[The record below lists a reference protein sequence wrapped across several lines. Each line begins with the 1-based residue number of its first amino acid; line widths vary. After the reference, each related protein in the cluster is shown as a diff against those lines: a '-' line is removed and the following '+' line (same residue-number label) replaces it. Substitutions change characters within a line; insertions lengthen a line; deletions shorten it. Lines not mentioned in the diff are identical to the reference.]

1 MNTRVTRATL
11 ALAALGAACG
21 LVLASSASASP
32 TGEAR
37 EQIKPPAGIP
47 ILSGMALKT
56 SDLSPGARVLRQGY
70 VRPASGFV
78 ASYTRQFRVGARL
91 RGKRFLYLENSI
103 ELLPNVA
110 DAQLFYNLVRLFSTR
125 LDPDELAADFTQESG
140 IKVRYV
146 RIGRPV
152 ALRVGNQSF
161 ASRVRI
167 GTRLGE
173 FHVVTAVVRVDRIVA
188 YVGIGGL
195 PKTKVGTPEAKTLV
209 RAVGRRMAQ
218 GLLPLNRGGRPA
230 ISGTAAVGQ
239 TLTAS
244 TGAWINNP
252 TGYTYAW
259 ARCDAATINCTLIP
273 GATARTYVLTAAD
286 GGFTIRVRVT
296 ARNARG
302 SGVAIS
308 LPTRIVVGPPVN
320 TMLPT
325 ISGAASVGMT
335 LMVSPGSWSAGVT
348 GYTYAWR
355 RCDIAG
361 ANCVDIVGATG
372 QSYVVA
378 ATDSGYT
385 LRAAVTASSAHGPTT
400 AVSAQTNL
408 VP

>member
-1 MNTRVTRATL
+1 MNTRL
-11 ALAALGAACG
+11 AKTTSVLVALGAACG
-21 LVLASSASASP
+21 LLLASSASASP
-32 TGEAR
+32 AGEAR

-47 ILSGMALKT
+47 NLSSMALKT

-78 ASYTRQFRVGARL
+78 ASYTREFRTGARL
-91 RGKRFLYLENSI
+91 RGKRFLYLENDI
-103 ELLPNVA
+103 ELLQNVA
-110 DAQLFYNLVRLFSTR
+110 DARLFYNLVRLFSGR
-125 LDPDELAADFTQESG
+125 IDPDELAADFAKESG
-140 IKVRYV
+140 IKVQYV
-146 RIGRPV
+146 RIGRPA

-161 ASRVRI
+161 ASTVRI

-188 YVGIGGL
+188 YVGIGGF

-209 RAVGRRMAQ
+209 RAVGRRMAD
-218 GLLPLNRGGRPA
+218 GLRPVNRVRPA
-230 ISGTAAVGQ
+230 ITGTAAVGQ

-244 TGAWINNP
+244 TGSWINQP
-252 TGYTYAW
+252 TGYAYTW
-259 ARCDAATINCTLIP
+259 GRCDAATINCTVIP

-286 GGFTIRVRVT
+286 GGFTIRVVVT

-302 SGVAIS
+302 SGEAVS
-308 LPTRIVVGPPVN
+308 LATQTVVGPPVN

-325 ISGAASVGMT
+325 ISGGPSVGMT
-335 LMVSPGSWSAGVT
+335 LTVSPGSWSAGVT

-355 RCDIAG
+355 RCDAAG

-372 QSYVVA
+372 QTYVVTA
-378 ATDSGYT
+378 ADSGYT
-385 LRAAVTASSAHGPTT
+385 LRAAVTASSAYGPTT
-400 AVSAQTNL
+400 AVSAQTIM

>member
-1 MNTRVTRATL
+1 MSTRVAKTTL
-11 ALAALGAACG
+11 VLAALGAACS
-21 LVLASSASASP
+21 LLFASSASASP
-32 TGEAR
+32 AGGSR
-37 EQIKPPAGIP
+37 ELIKPPAGIP
-47 ILSGMALKT
+47 DLSSMALKT

-70 VRPASGFV
+70 VRPGSGFV
-78 ASYTRQFRVGARL
+78 ASYTREFRTGTARL

-103 ELLPNVA
+103 ELLQNVA

-125 LDPDELAADFTQESG
+125 IDPDELAADFANESG

-152 ALRVGNQSF
+152 PLRVGNQSF
-161 ASRVRI
+161 AFRVRI

-195 PKTKVGTPEAKTLV
+195 PKTKVGTPEAKALV
-209 RAVGRRMAQ
+209 RPVGRRMAD
-218 GLLPLNRGGRPA
+218 GLRPVNRVLPS
-230 ISGTAAVGQ
+230 ITGTAAVGQ

-244 TGAWINNP
+244 TGSWINQP
-252 TGYTYAW
+252 TGYTYTW
-259 ARCDAATINCTLIP
+259 RRCDAAAAICTSIS
-273 GATARTYVLTAAD
+273 GATSSTYVLTAAD
-286 GGFTIRVRVT
+286 GGFTIRVVVT

-302 SGVAIS
+302 SRPATSFATQIVA
-308 LPTRIVVGPPVN
+308 GPPVN

-325 ISGAASVGMT
+325 ISGGASVGLT

-361 ANCVDIVGATG
+361 ANCVDIVGETG
-372 QSYVVA
+372 QSYVVT
-378 ATDSGYT
+378 ATDSGHT
-385 LRAAVTASSAHGPTT
+385 IRAAVTASSAHGPTT